1 MADRVSRVASV
12 PSVLRDTVLLGA
24 PRVGPDPGSDAS
36 AGARPSLHD
45 PHRPP
50 DPRAGEHVLLPASTE
65 LPPVQELFTHP
76 YHDDGG
82 AFEHRPGHAV
92 ESQCRYELRARGPD
106 VGQRGPPSVP
116 RLDQEP
122 SCVPTGIQAEMAPSS
137 QFRRSSD
144 VSVPTLRS
152 EGLPCAGR
160 DAGVAGESDNVRP
173 TTWDDDRPTL
183 SARASLRGWFARC
196 SNRSTSVHEQMPPV
210 GPDAPLASH
219 ATSIARAT
227 SGPYCCDRLAQ
238 RHASCLHSVS
248 LTLES
253 RRNIR

>member
-1 MADRVSRVASV
+1 
-12 PSVLRDTVLLGA
+12 
-24 PRVGPDPGSDAS
+24 
-36 AGARPSLHD
+36 
-45 PHRPP
+45 
-50 DPRAGEHVLLPASTE
+50 
-65 LPPVQELFTHP
+65 
-76 YHDDGG
+76 
-82 AFEHRPGHAV
+82 
-92 ESQCRYELRARGPD
+92 
-106 VGQRGPPSVP
+106 
-116 RLDQEP
+116 
-122 SCVPTGIQAEMAPSS
+122 VPTGIQAEMAPSS

-173 TTWDDDRPTL
+173 TTGDDDRPTL
-183 SARASLRGWFARC
+183 PARASLRGWFARC